1 LQMFRQPREPMVIRL
16 DPRRN
21 DVSEGTP
28 LTARWPWTAMLIAL
42 GLEFSLGVA
51 SLLLVP
57 VGRPDEWL
65 PPQGRAVYL
74 VHAGLGG
81 MLGIGALVIFFVAAQ
96 GGRTVRLGAKIG
108 FIGLLVGAG
117 GGILA
122 AFHPWRLTGMGLMLA
137 GTFVAFFG
145 YLIPLLEQMQREE
158 LE

>member
-1 LQMFRQPREPMVIRL
+1 MVIRS

-21 DVSEGTP
+21 DVSQGTP
-28 LTARWPWTAMLIAL
+28 MTERWPWIAMLVAL
-42 GLEFSLGVA
+42 GLEFALGVA

-57 VGRPDEWL
+57 AGRPDGWL
-65 PPQGRAVYL
+65 PLQGRAVYM

-81 MLGIGALVIFFVAAQ
+81 ILGIGALVIFAAASH
-96 GGRTVRLGAKIG
+96 GGRIVRLGAQ
-108 FIGLLVGAG
+108 IGLVGLLLGAC

-145 YLIPLLEQMQREE
+145 YLIPLLEQIQREE